1 MLSHTDFT
9 SSESFVNLT
18 VMKMHPTVSSRV
30 RASKMITCSHFVF
43 KLQIISMNVSMEGTD
58 IIAKI
63 SSVLNSKSGLFSRK
77 EGEKKLC
84 DISYNIFLRLTLFL
98 LVFFFFLD

>member
-63 SSVLNSKSGLFSRK
+63 SSVLNSKSGQFSRK

-84 DISYNIFLRLTLFL
+84 DAILVTIFSLG
-98 LVFFFFLD
+98 